1 MREEIYV
8 ITVHKYHLHLQ
19 IGASDDP
26 YNGRLSILQ
35 KQLLIQI
42 NQNRIVRWPLELLL
56 CFHVKKA

>member
-26 YNGRLSILQ
+26 YNGRLSILR

-42 NQNRIVRWPLELLL
+42 NQT
-56 CFHVKKA
+56 

>member
-26 YNGRLSILQ
+26 YNGRLSIIR

-42 NQNRIVRWPLELLL
+42 NQTQNCKLGLLL
-56 CFHVKKA
+56 RFHVKNE